1 MSVECS
7 MLVFKNEYVALLQES
22 KVSAGW
28 HFGNLIFGKHCYRI

>member
-7 MLVFKNEYVALLQES
+7 MLVFKNFALLQGS

-28 HFGNLIFGKHCYRI
+28 HSGNLIFGKHCYRI